1 MLLSN
6 RDSKS
11 LGLIH
16 AARGALVVPLPVA
29 VWIQFSYAAS
39 QNPWVGRPYALLALL
54 IVALVLEFSCATQLI
69 RGKMKPSELYIPL
82 ATMILTVV
90 VEFLTPASLGLIE
103 SRMLSMH
110 IGSVVS
116 LSVIEAGLIF
126 LLRRE

>member
-1 MLLSN
+1 
-6 RDSKS
+6 
-11 LGLIH
+11 
-16 AARGALVVPLPVA
+16 
-29 VWIQFSYAAS
+29 
-39 QNPWVGRPYALLALL
+39 
-54 IVALVLEFSCATQLI
+54 
-69 RGKMKPSELYIPL
+69 MKPSELYIPL

-110 IGSVVS
+110 IGSVVG